1 MLVFDAREKPE
12 NAPATSRMEA
22 YLKGTYD
29 ANGFKEEDHPR
40 GGEGSGKG
48 GQFVKSNATV
58 AKEDDLGKPSESPQ
72 GIDLHKKARN
82 LGYLGDKKKAEEWLN
97 SDEGKKRTK
106 DYDDF
111 LEIANNDDAKAKEWF
126 NKFANLQAMW
136 NYSDSKK
143 DKFAKELGES
153 SKAKNFIKR
162 LEDTHKRRE
171 RELQNYYASHEY
183 TGD

>member
-1 MLVFDAREKPE
+1 MLVFDAREKLE

-40 GGEGSGKG
+40 GGEGSGNG
-48 GQFVKSNATV
+48 GQFVKSNATI

-82 LGYLGDKKKAEEWLN
+82 LGYLGDKEKAEEWLN

-126 NKFANLQAMW
+126 NKFANLLTSW
-136 NYSDSKK
+136 NYSESKK
-143 DKFAKELGES
+143 DKFAKELGDS
-153 SKAKNFIKR
+153 PKAKNFIKR
-162 LEDTHKRRE
+162 LEKSNERRNKSLTNFYAANE
-171 RELQNYYASHEY
+171 RN
-183 TGD
+183 DD